1 MFNLKYKK
9 NNKMFEDIF
18 LNEEGWKEDEE
29 DKEEGETDKEE
40 DGEKDDEE
48 EGEDW

>member
-18 LNEEGWKEDEE
+18 LNEEEWKEDEE
-29 DKEEGETDKEE
+29 DEEEDEIDKEE
-40 DGEKDDEE
+40 DGEDDDE